1 MANGQVS
8 NEEAE
13 KLRQEGREEVLDWL
27 VKRGFLNYSIPDDCY
42 FNWNRHTEIMTDIP
56 WTKSKKNQPDK
67 IDLSVE
73 IGNIMTPTPP
83 YFQSQ
88 MEEQKKW
95 DDGFKAGVAE
105 VLHALS
111 ENVSDEDLASPTKDW
126 VKDFSNRFS
135 KKYL

>member
-1 MANGQVS
+1 
-8 NEEAE
+8 
-13 KLRQEGREEVLDWL
+13 
-27 VKRGFLNYSIPDDCY
+27 
-42 FNWNRHTEIMTDIP
+42 
-56 WTKSKKNQPDK
+56 
-67 IDLSVE
+67 
-73 IGNIMTPTPP
+73 MTPTPP

-105 VLHALS
+105 VLHTLS
-111 ENVSDEDLASPTKDW
+111 ESVSDEDLASPTKDW